1 MSPCGGHGVLP
12 GTLSGCGSFAC
23 RETGLTVSHGLA
35 SGLASTYLSDDLR
48 RFSVIDGFEIL
59 LHSSIIVLLGIQ
71 VVAKFA
77 KDDVLLGRVQSGL
90 LGQVD
95 SQNIQITLVEYVE
108 FLRKRLFMIPEN
120 LNTVSSKLGQ
130 SVGIVPFHR
139 L

>member
-1 MSPCGGHGVLP
+1 M
-12 GTLSGCGSFAC
+12 
-23 RETGLTVSHGLA
+23 
-35 SGLASTYLSDDLR
+35 ASTYLSDDLR

-130 SVGIVPFHR
+130 SVVIVPFHR